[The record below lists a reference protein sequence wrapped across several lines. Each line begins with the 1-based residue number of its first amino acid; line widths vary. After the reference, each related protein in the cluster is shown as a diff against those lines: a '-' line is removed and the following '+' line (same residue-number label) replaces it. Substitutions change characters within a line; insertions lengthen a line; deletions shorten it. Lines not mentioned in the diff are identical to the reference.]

1 MFIHGERTG
10 HFELHISSSEQM
22 LPHLAA
28 AGHDKYTVIIRKYL
42 QDIKNLCPCLENK
55 YKEHSF
61 IVCRNDKLFW
71 SGSFTD
77 QVIDQILMG
86 SGKSQGGLINIT
98 DNYSARTKWL
108 LSSHIVA
115 NYTKAIPDL
124 TGFTTGTWSEQHHD
138 VQASR

>member
-1 MFIHGERTG
+1 MVNGQVTLNCIS
-10 HFELHISSSEQM
+10 LHRNKCYRI
-22 LPHLAA
+22 LL

-42 QDIKNLCPCLENK
+42 QDIENLCPCLEKK

-124 TGFTTGTWSEQHHD
+124 TGFTTGTWSE
-138 VQASR
+138 